1 MTADQVNSHAFE
13 IDLRSHGIALGKG
26 VAIRLLH
33 RPGCAPRILNPEV
46 ITPSPGFELVE
57 FVANPNGEVSWVT
70 SEERGRMPFVLQQ
83 FKWGKW
89 VDAVRIDGL
98 GGPGKRHYHVQFKP
112 VRGENI
118 LRLTHLAADGAL
130 EVKGEA
136 RFTSNAPAV
145 TFDYDHKT
153 QTIAFSEETQYE
165 VVNAF
170 GTVVLQGHGTDVILS
185 YLARGEYIVNCGA
198 RSETFKKR

>member
-1 MTADQVNSHAFE
+1 MRVNGQETTDQVNSHVFE
-13 IDLRSHGIALGKG
+13 IDLRSQGISLGKG

-46 ITPSPGFELVE
+46 ITPSPGFERVE

-89 VDAVRIDGL
+89 VDGVRIDGL
-98 GGPGKRHYHVQFKP
+98 GGPDKRHYYVQFKP

-118 LRLTHLAADGAL
+118 MRLTHLAADGAL

-136 RFTSNAPAV
+136 RFTSNATAV

-153 QTIAFSEETQYE
+153 QTIAFERRDPVRGRQCIWHGRIAGPWHRRNPELSCTRRVHRQLRRE
-165 VVNAF
+165 V
-170 GTVVLQGHGTDVILS
+170 
-185 YLARGEYIVNCGA
+185 
-198 RSETFKKR
+198 